1 MSFFKSL
8 ILAIFATIFLTY
20 VFGVGML
27 ELMDMHVMLDGEAVE
42 PLKAIGVSALVVVVL
57 VVAALGIV
65 LSVFGGLIFISLIIF
80 GSIAMV
86 TVGVFWPILLMAVVI
101 WLFTRNN
108 SSRNKSTRQY
118 T

>member
-8 ILAIFATIFLTY
+8 ILAILVTIFLTY

-27 ELMDMHVMLDGEAVE
+27 ELMDLHVMMDGEVIE
-42 PLKAIGVSALVVVVL
+42 PLKAIGVSALIVVL
-57 VVAALGIV
+57 LVVIALAIV
-65 LSVFGGLIFISLIIF
+65 LSVFGSIIFIGLVLF

-101 WLFTRNN
+101 WLF
-108 SSRNKSTRQY
+108 SRNKNTKQY
-118 T
+118 A

>member
-8 ILAIFATIFLTY
+8 ILAILATIFLTY

-27 ELMDMHVMLDGEAVE
+27 ELMDLHVMMDGEVIE
-42 PLKAIGVSALVVVVL
+42 PLKAIGVSALVVVIL
-57 VVAALGIV
+57 VVVALAIV
-65 LSVFGGLIFISLIIF
+65 LSVFGSIIFIGLVIF

-101 WLFTRNN
+101 WLF
-108 SSRNKSTRQY
+108 SRNKNTKQY
-118 T
+118 A